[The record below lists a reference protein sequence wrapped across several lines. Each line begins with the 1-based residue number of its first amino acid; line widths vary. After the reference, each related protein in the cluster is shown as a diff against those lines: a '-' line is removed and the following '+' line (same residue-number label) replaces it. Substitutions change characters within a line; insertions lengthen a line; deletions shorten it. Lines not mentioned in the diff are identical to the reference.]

1 MSMKL
6 NGHLRQ
12 EKIAYG
18 HGMSVSFSPALDA
31 ALRSLPQRY
40 PGPGGAVAI
49 LHRGTVIARH
59 CWGYA
64 NAERRLP
71 FTPATLFRMCSIT
84 KQFTCAAMLDTTTDP
99 SVLNS
104 AISARLPLLQGPHPQ
119 AHHLGHNQ
127 SGLRDYW
134 AVAMLHGA
142 PIEGYF
148 GDREAERV
156 IRGTRSLQFAPG
168 TSYSYVN
175 QNFRLLSDALQE
187 HTGRSFAEIL
197 QSSVFNPAGMER
209 AILAA
214 ETQAMPDGTIGY
226 EGSVAT
232 GFRPAVNNI
241 WWTGDAG
248 LGASLDDMIA
258 WERFIDTTRDD
269 PNGLYNRLSAPTTFA
284 NGTPAPYSF
293 GLQHLTLHG
302 KAVTA
307 HGGALRGWRSHRLHV
322 ASERLSVVVMFNHM
336 SPAQNAAAELLGAAL
351 NIAPSPQ
358 IPPQDTTLTGVYRER
373 ETGLS
378 VRIDPTEQAL
388 RLRYLMLPD
397 ALSTTGPNDAENGGI
412 RLSTLDTHTLQMEH
426 LKENRTTHLERAEDI
441 GPIAQDDELT
451 SLAGDYTCAE
461 LDQATISITTEA
473 GVVYG
478 GFSGILGDGKME
490 PLQRLARDLWVLPC
504 PRALDH
510 TAPGD
515 WTLSIQRDQGV
526 VQAIRLGCWLARD
539 LIYTRTSPKI

>member
-12 EKIAYG
+12 AKIAYG
-18 HGMSVSFSPALDA
+18 HDMNVSFSPALDA

-49 LHRGTVIARH
+49 IHRGTIIARH

-64 NAERRLP
+64 NAERRIP

-84 KQFTCAAMLDTTTDP
+84 KQFTCAAMLDTSPDP
-99 SVLNS
+99 MSLNA
-104 AISARLPLLQGPHPQ
+104 AIASRLPLLKEPHPN
-119 AHHLGHNQ
+119 ALHLAHNQ

-156 IRGTRSLQFAPG
+156 IRGTRSLQFSPG

-197 QSSVFNPAGMER
+197 QASVFQPAGMER

-269 PNGLYNRLSAPTTFA
+269 PNSLYNRLSAPTTFS
-284 NGTPAPYSF
+284 NGTPAPYGF

-302 KAVTA
+302 KTVTA

-351 NIAPSPQ
+351 NIAPNPVPLPAES
-358 IPPQDTTLTGVYRER
+358 TLPGVYRER

-378 VRIDPTEQAL
+378 ARIDQAEHAL
-388 RLRYLMLPD
+388 RLHYLMLPD
-397 ALSTTGPNDAENGGI
+397 TLNISDTNQAENSGI
-412 RLSTLDTHTLQMEH
+412 CLTTLNDSTLQLEH
-426 LKENRTTHLERAEDI
+426 RKENRTTHLERAKDI
-441 GPIAQDDELT
+441 SPIAPDDEIT
-451 SLAGDYTCAE
+451 SLAGEYVCAE
-461 LDQATISITTEA
+461 LDDATLSITA
-473 GVVYG
+473 DGGVVYG
-478 GFSGILGDGKME
+478 GFSGMLGDGKME
-490 PLQRLARDLWVLPC
+490 PLQRLAHDLWVLPC

-515 WTLSIQRDQGV
+515 WTLNMQRNNG
-526 VQAIRLGCWLARD
+526 AIHTIRVGCWLARD
-539 LIYTRTSPKI
+539 LIYTRISRKI